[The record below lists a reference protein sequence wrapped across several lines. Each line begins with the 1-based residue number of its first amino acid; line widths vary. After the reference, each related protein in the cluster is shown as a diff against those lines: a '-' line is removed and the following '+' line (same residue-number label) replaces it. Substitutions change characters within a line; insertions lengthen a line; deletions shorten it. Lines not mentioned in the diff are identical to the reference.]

1 MTTGT
6 HLAGQTAQPDASAAL
21 ERLAAALDPREFI
34 TTLTTGPGQ
43 PPHLTVTSRR
53 ADFGDDIY
61 ADNQTY
67 WWSFAERIAPVDN
80 PRAAARKVADV
91 LRTAPEPSRG

>member
-1 MTTGT
+1 MTTDA
-6 HLAGQTAQPDASAAL
+6 HLAAQTAQSDASAAL
-21 ERLAAALDPREFI
+21 ERLAAALDPGEFT

-43 PPHLTVTSRR
+43 PPRLTVTSRH

-61 ADNQTY
+61 ADSQTY
-67 WWSFAERIAPVDN
+67 WWSFAERIAPVDD
-80 PRAAARKVADV
+80 PLAAARKVTSV